1 MEYDLKKI
9 EAELAKMSPHSVPEN
24 LVARLDEAMCHWHES
39 VPVEE
44 KIISLGES
52 VPVSQSWF
60 QWRSAAAVAFL
71 GAAAAVYFS
80 GNNQPAEHVPVVQQR
95 IIFGDQGGGGVSNA
109 TFTPR
114 GARAKVVG
122 YQDRGY
128 IKNSSGQTLRA
139 VAVKVSNQVD
149 YKNANGDHAKVE
161 KPTMEW
167 IFVPVQSD

>member
-1 MEYDLKKI
+1 MESDLKEI
-9 EAELAKMSPHSVPEN
+9 EAELAKIRPHGMPED
-24 LVARLDEAMCHWHES
+24 LVSRLDEAMCRWHES
-39 VPVEE
+39 VPIEE
-44 KIISLGES
+44 KVIALGKAS
-52 VPVSQSWF
+52 PSKQSWF
-60 QWRSAAAVAFL
+60 QWRSVAAVALL
-71 GAAAAVYFS
+71 GSAAAVYFS
-80 GNNQPAEHVPVVQQR
+80 SEQQSARSIPVTQQR
-95 IIFGDQGGGGVSNA
+95 MIPENQGGAGVSRA
-109 TFTPR
+109 IFTPR

-149 YKNANGDHAKVE
+149 YKNANGDHAKFE